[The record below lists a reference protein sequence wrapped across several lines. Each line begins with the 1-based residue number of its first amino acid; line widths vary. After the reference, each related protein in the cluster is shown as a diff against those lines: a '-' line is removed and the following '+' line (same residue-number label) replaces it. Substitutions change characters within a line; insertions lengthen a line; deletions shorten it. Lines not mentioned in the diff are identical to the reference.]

1 MKLVLY
7 FLIFVGCAVTATPP
21 AWIDLPK
28 DDLALLSQFE
38 DKKFIEL
45 NRRNDSYQHLEKTD
59 CNILSERIM
68 RLEEIVEYLDRWLM
82 EETISYKRAFLES
95 IRAIAANKKWYLESL
110 QKMDSFSLPE
120 VDCFKGKPIGL
131 VNRRYYDASNGMYW
145 GEYLLEM
152 LDPCHRQ
159 LTTFHDRWSE
169 LKKNNSAIPSFFFWL
184 EGENLSKDIPYVT
197 YLDSGEMLKTKVC
210 SEGGLLRYKQAG
222 SLVDCGLEGKEYI
235 FIIDL
240 NEDVY
245 IIEDSKHISHTS
257 LSHGT
262 AVLGAGNILVK
273 NGIVQSIGFVSGHY
287 LPEISDGVQIVKIL
301 IEKKVP
307 FSKDSM
313 VTYFCDL
320 EMHTISL
327 NLFMSRFC
335 NESD

>member
-1 MKLVLY
+1 MKFVLY
-7 FLIFVGCAVTATPP
+7 FLIFVGCAVAAAPP

-28 DDLALLSQFE
+28 DDLALLSRFE
-38 DKKFIEL
+38 DKRFIEL
-45 NRRNDSYQHLEKTD
+45 NRRNDSYHHLEKTD
-59 CNILSERIM
+59 CMILPERIT
-68 RLEEIVEYLDRWLM
+68 RLGEVIEYLDRWLV
-82 EETISYKRAFLES
+82 EETIPYKRAFLEH

-110 QKMDSFSLPE
+110 QKMDSFSLPGA
-120 VDCFKGKPIGL
+120 DCFNWKPIVL

-145 GEYLLEM
+145 GEHLLEI

-159 LTTFHDRWSE
+159 LTTYHDRWLE
-169 LKKNNSAIPSFFFWL
+169 LKKNSPAFPSFFFWL
-184 EGENLSKDIPYVT
+184 EGENLSKDIPYVV
-197 YLDSGEMLKTKVC
+197 YLDSEEKQKMKVC
-210 SEGGLLRYKQAG
+210 SESGLLHYKQTG
-222 SLVDCGLEGKEYI
+222 SIVDCSIEGKEYI
-235 FIIDL
+235 FVIDL

-245 IIEDSKHISHTS
+245 IAEDSKHISHTS
-257 LSHGT
+257 LSRGMP
-262 AVLGAGNILVK
+262 VLGAGNILVK

-301 IEKKVP
+301 IEKNVP

-313 VTYFCDL
+313 VTYFRDL